1 MSRARTLA
9 GCRAWAKN
17 GKPCEER
24 SLRELGNL
32 AAFAHFFGPKESGD
46 EAVTS
51 GDKLSGMELAS
62 FSGQKTDSRAASVWS
77 LFSTETERI

>member
-1 MSRARTLA
+1 MIGR
-9 GCRAWAKN
+9 KN
-17 GKPCEER
+17 GKPGEEL

-51 GDKLSGMELAS
+51 GDKLGGMELAS
-62 FSGQKTDSRAASVWS
+62 FSGQKTEIESCVE
-77 LFSTETERI
+77 LFSAETERI

>member
-17 GKPCEER
+17 GKLCEER
-24 SLRELGNL
+24 SLWEVGNL
-32 AAFAHFFGPKESGD
+32 AVFAHLFDPKESGD
-46 EAVTS
+46 VAVTS

-62 FSGQKTDSRAASVWS
+62 FSGQKTEIEQRARFRPKPSKSRG
-77 LFSTETERI
+77 